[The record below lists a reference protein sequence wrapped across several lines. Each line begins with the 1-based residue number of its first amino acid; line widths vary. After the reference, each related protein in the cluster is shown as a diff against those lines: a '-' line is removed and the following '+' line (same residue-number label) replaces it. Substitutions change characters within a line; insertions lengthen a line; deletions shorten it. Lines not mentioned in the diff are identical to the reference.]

1 MSTAKTKARAARS
14 PRAATWYATPREKGW
29 AGCTLM
35 RRGADGRA
43 REWARCQSHTGAE
56 QLARALNRG
65 ERDAG
70 TVEGLRGALHGAA
83 DHAERLHSALRLL
96 VSVAARVP
104 VRSSGGR
111 FALALE
117 AARRALGD
125 EPAFAP
131 GGEEVA
137 HG

>member
-1 MSTAKTKARAARS
+1 MSAKSTRAARS
-14 PRAATWYATPREKGW
+14 PRAATWYW
-29 AGCTLM
+29 AEHLLM

-43 REWARCQSHTGAE
+43 REWVSCQSHAGAE

-70 TVEGLRGALHGAA
+70 RVEGLRGALHGAA
-83 DHAERLHSALRLL
+83 DEVGRLYAALSRL
-96 VSVAARVP
+96 VSVCDARANLPREVREAVEAARV
-104 VRSSGGR
+104 
-111 FALALE
+111 
-117 AARRALGD
+117 ALGG